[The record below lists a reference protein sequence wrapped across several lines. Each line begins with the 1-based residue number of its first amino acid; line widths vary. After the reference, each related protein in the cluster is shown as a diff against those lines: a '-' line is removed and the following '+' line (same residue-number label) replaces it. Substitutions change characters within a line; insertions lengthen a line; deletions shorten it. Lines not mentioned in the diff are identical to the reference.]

1 MKHAILFLAL
11 AAAAVPA
18 VAAPDPPQAEQA
30 RIPFPRYGGVRNF
43 RSVGED
49 VLYLQDSRR
58 HWYRAELAGPC
69 HDLPSALRIGLDSRF
84 SSMLERGSTLI
95 VDGDRCTVVS
105 LVRSAAPPPRR

>member
-1 MKHAILFLAL
+1 MKHAILFLAC

-18 VAAPDPPQAEQA
+18 LAAPAAPQAEQA

-49 VLYLQDSRR
+49 VLYLQDARR
-58 HWYRAELAGPC
+58 NWYRAELVGPC
-69 HDLPSALRIGLDSRF
+69 HGLPFALRIGIDTRF
-84 SSMLERGSTLI
+84 GSMLERGSTLI